1 MSLSRPNTAS
11 STSSRKN
18 QKSNNRID
26 LTDHQKRQIRQVFN
40 CYDIDNTGVIDIKD
54 LKKALKIVCPEI
66 YIQQSEYN
74 QEKDLMRLFKKLQI
88 KNEQSI
94 SQYQFLQIVKAK
106 IVLDRPDYSNSD
118 LVNFF
123 NFVDKG
129 QKGFI
134 NIEDLEKICRNLNS
148 NIYNDITSIK
158 AVETTLDVNPNSN
171 ANDMNNAGSSPRRT
185 PRIGMSMNNNNQK
198 PKPAFDFDSIALTL
212 MIEETSK
219 MNNGNVSLSEFL
231 NMMKRAHRL

>member
-1 MSLSRPNTAS
+1 
-11 STSSRKN
+11 
-18 QKSNNRID
+18 
-26 LTDHQKRQIRQVFN
+26 
-40 CYDIDNTGVIDIKD
+40 
-54 LKKALKIVCPEI
+54 
-66 YIQQSEYN
+66 
-74 QEKDLMRLFKKLQI
+74 MRLFKKLQI

-158 AVETTLDVNPNSN
+158 AVETTLDVN
-171 ANDMNNAGSSPRRT
+171 ANDMNMNNAGSSPRRT
-185 PRIGMSMNNNNQK
+185 PRIGTGGVAINCNAIIS
-198 PKPAFDFDSIALTL
+198 SIQ
-212 MIEETSK
+212 
-219 MNNGNVSLSEFL
+219 
-231 NMMKRAHRL
+231 